1 MRFFEFS
8 SNKNESL
15 DETIGA
21 GGAEYE
27 AKVHSIL
34 KSANVPGLDVGT
46 GGAGYSRHGAGDIE
60 ATLNGEPFN
69 IEVKLN
75 SKAQMGSGS
84 LQYNPETGEFTPT
97 KGLTASA
104 DEADLALI
112 ISTAKTKTQAL
123 NNYLNELSK
132 IPPSIH
138 ASYAKNGIPFVA
150 TKSALLDL
158 KERKLMAACNVKAT
172 LTADHIARLYNKK
185 GVFYIQIGGAGLFH
199 LGSDPLGLG
208 VPKFAGEANIEI
220 RLKSA
225 GDSAGTTSAGFSKK
239 AGSPKL
245 LQARRVEYIAAA
257 RFIGQASSPHTL
269 DDVASIQ
276 KLLGKP
282 AATKQSVKPAGQL
295 NQQRQLKTSQIP
307 MASAEQN

>member
-1 MRFFEFS
+1 MRFFEFTP
-8 SNKNESL
+8 NNNELL
-15 DETIGA
+15 DETVGS

-27 AKVHSIL
+27 AQVHSIL
-34 KSANVPGLDVGT
+34 KSANVPGLDVGE

-60 ATLNGEPFN
+60 ATLNNKPFN

-75 SKAQMGSGS
+75 SRAQMGSGS
-84 LQYNPETGEFTPT
+84 LQYKPETGEFTPT
-97 KGLTASA
+97 AGLKNSA

-112 ISTAKTKTQAL
+112 IATAKTKTQAL

-132 IPPSIH
+132 IPPATH
-138 ASYAKNGIPFVA
+138 VAYANNGIPFVA
-150 TKSALLDL
+150 SKAALLDL

-199 LGSDPLGLG
+199 LGSDPLKLG
-208 VPKFAGEANIEI
+208 VPKFTGEANIEI

-225 GDSAGTTSAGFSKK
+225 GDSAGTTSASFSKK
-239 AGSPKL
+239 AGSNEL
-245 LQARRVEYIAAA
+245 IQARRVEYIAAA
-257 RFIGQASSPHTL
+257 RFIGAASSPYTL
-269 DDVASIQ
+269 DDVASIH

-282 AATKQSVKPAGQL
+282 AAQKKVAAPAGQL
-295 NQQRQLKTSQIP
+295 NQQRTLKTSQIP
-307 MASAEQN
+307 MANTQQN